1 MFISEVGSQIVAKVK
16 REFCGKCVPLALVDC
31 LRALVNATGGHFTQA
46 KSRDHG
52 IVRAQKKVSKG
63 RPNAPPKPCSVVTSL
78 QV

>member
-1 MFISEVGSQIVAKVK
+1 MDLNRQDVRGELGQLHI
-16 REFCGKCVPLALVDC
+16 R
-31 LRALVNATGGHFTQA
+31 A

-63 RPNAPPKPCSVVTSL
+63 CPRTPPKSCSAVMDP